1 MQNRSFRA
9 RLCNFAADEVGSVAI
24 EYGLIASLVCI
35 TIIAGSNG
43 IRTQLKLVFDYVATQ
58 LATAIVGN

>member
-1 MQNRSFRA
+1 MQTHSFRA
-9 RLCNFAADEVGSVAI
+9 RLRTFAADEVGSVAI

-43 IRTQLKLVFDYVATQ
+43 IRGQLVLVFSNVTAQ
-58 LATAIVGN
+58 LAAAIAAN